1 MVKKNIEKEMN
12 TIDKELQKLKQKEI
26 KLLEKAK
33 KLFKDKKFEIV
44 KDIYY
49 RGLQRNL
56 KGRQCIL
63 HPFLWNHQIDFIA
76 SIYNKRTKNFD
87 ICNNYSYPL
96 SCFKEIK

>member
-33 KLFKDKKFEIV
+33 KLFKNKKFEIV

-63 HPFLWNHQIDFIA
+63 HPSLWNHQIEFIA
-76 SIYNKRTKNFD
+76 TIYNKRTKNFD
-87 ICNNYSYPL
+87 ICNNYCYPL